1 MTPFTIYC
9 QHSKLYDFRA
19 SFDHPCRADLQRHG
33 AFPSGRGFSFL
44 HEMSFGSLN
53 LIPEL
58 LRAVSDEGYLEPT
71 PIQAQAIPAILERRD
86 IMGCAQ
92 TGTGKTAGFTLPMLQ
107 LLAPHASVSPS
118 PARHPIRALIL
129 TPTRELAAQ
138 VAESVRVYGKHLPLR
153 STMVYGGVD
162 ILPQKK
168 ALHGG
173 VEILIATPGRLL
185 DHLEQKTVNLSR
197 VEILVLDEA
206 DRMLDMGFLPDIKRI
221 LSVLPKER
229 QTLLF
234 SATFSEDIRRLAK
247 ELLRTP
253 TLIEIARRNAPAEM
267 ITHQVYEV
275 SGTRKRALL
284 GHIIRTR
291 DMKQVLVFLRMK
303 RDANKLARELVRDG
317 INATAIHSDRSQ
329 GEREQALA
337 DFKEGRATVLVATD
351 IAARGL
357 DIEELPYVI
366 NYELPYTPED
376 YVHRIGRT
384 GRAGIAGEA
393 ISFMAAD
400 EAKNLADIEK
410 LLKRTIPRLDLPA
423 GFDGEDRHSRS
434 PREPGRE
441 ARTSRG
447 RPASTSRSSE
457 REERPSRSAAQG
469 ERDARPPRGPRP
481 AEREHRSATKPYAH
495 QQPAASDF
503 DFSKPYEPAP
513 ASEDKAASDAGMLP
527 SRGRPKRPTAALL
540 GGTPDHRKS
549 HK

>member
-1 MTPFTIYC
+1 
-9 QHSKLYDFRA
+9 
-19 SFDHPCRADLQRHG
+19 
-33 AFPSGRGFSFL
+33 
-44 HEMSFGSLN
+44 MSFASLN
-53 LIPEL
+53 LMPEL

-92 TGTGKTAGFTLPMLQ
+92 TGTGKTAGFTLPLLQ
-107 LLAPHASVSPS
+107 LLAPHMNTSPS

-138 VAESVRVYGKHLPLR
+138 VGDSVATYGKHLPLR

-162 ILPQKK
+162 IKPQKVE
-168 ALHGG
+168 LHGG

-234 SATFSEDIRRLAK
+234 SATFSEEIRRLANVMLK
-247 ELLRTP
+247 SP
-253 TLIEIARRNAPAEM
+253 TMIEVARRNTPSEV

-275 SGTRKRALL
+275 PGTRKRALL
-284 GHIIRTR
+284 AHLIRTR
-291 DMKQVLVFLRMK
+291 EMKQVLVFVRMK
-303 RDANKLARELVRDG
+303 RDANKLARELERDG
-317 INATAIHSDRSQ
+317 INTQAIHSDRSQ
-329 GEREQALA
+329 AEREQALS

-357 DIEELPYVI
+357 DIEQLPYVI

-384 GRAGIAGEA
+384 GRAGLPGEA
-393 ISFMAAD
+393 IALMSPD
-400 EAKNLADIEK
+400 EAKYLAEVEK
-410 LLKRTIPRLDLPA
+410 LLKRQIPRVELP
-423 GFDGEDRHSRS
+423 
-434 PREPGRE
+434 
-441 ARTSRG
+441 
-447 RPASTSRSSE
+447 
-457 REERPSRSAAQG
+457 
-469 ERDARPPRGPRP
+469 
-481 AEREHRSATKPYAH
+481 
-495 QQPAASDF
+495 SDF
-503 DFSKPYEPAP
+503 SADERQPRTPH
-513 ASEDKAASDAGMLP
+513 AARDE
-527 SRGRPKRPTAALL
+527 
-540 GGTPDHRKS
+540 
-549 HK
+549 